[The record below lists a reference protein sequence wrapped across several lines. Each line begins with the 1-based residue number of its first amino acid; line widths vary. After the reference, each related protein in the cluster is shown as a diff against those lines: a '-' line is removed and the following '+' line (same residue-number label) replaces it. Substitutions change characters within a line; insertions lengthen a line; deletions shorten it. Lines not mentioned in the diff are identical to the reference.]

1 MKKYYLIIPILFF
14 FVNIALCQQQA
25 TYAQYMFNGL
35 AINPAYAGSHEV
47 LDATTLFRF
56 QSVGVPG
63 APNTQT
69 FAAHSPLLNENIALG
84 MLLVHDKIGVIDQL
98 GLNLI
103 YAYRLHLSKVKKN
116 PKILSFGLQ
125 GGFSSYSAR
134 YSDLAV
140 YNVNDPVFSQDIKE
154 SRPNFGVG
162 IYYYTNVFYAGFSVP
177 QLINNV
183 FDRGKDFQTIVQPNP
198 FILTVGYVYTVTRFM
213 KFKPNCLIKFVSQK
227 PVEIDINGN
236 ISFDDVLWFGAS
248 YKINTNLDVLTEIQ
262 VTNQIRVGYC
272 YSVTTSS
279 IRQVDLGSHEFM
291 INYKFRYPSSG
302 VLTPRHF

>member
-1 MKKYYLIIPILFF
+1 MKKFSLILILFIF
-14 FVNIALCQQQA
+14 SGKIALSQQQA
-25 TYAQYMFNGL
+25 TFSQYMFNGL

-47 LDATTLFRF
+47 LDATALFRF

-69 FAAHSPLLNENIALG
+69 FSAHSPLLNENIALG

-98 GLNLI
+98 GFNII
-103 YAYRLHLSKVKKN
+103 YAYRLHLSADNRN
-116 PKILSFGLQ
+116 PKILSFGIQ

-134 YSDLAV
+134 YSDLSV
-140 YNVNDPVFSQDIKE
+140 YNVNDPVFTQDIKE
-154 SRPNFGVG
+154 SRPNFGFG
-162 IYYYTNVFYAGFSVP
+162 IYYYTNVFYAGFSIP

-183 FDRGKDFQTIVQPNP
+183 FDRGKNFETIVQPNP
-198 FILTVGYVYTVTRFM
+198 FILSSGYVFTVTRFM
-213 KFKPNCLIKFVSQK
+213 KFKPNCLVKFVSGK

-236 ISFDDVLWFGAS
+236 VSFDDVLWVGAS
-248 YKINTNLDVLTEIQ
+248 YKINTNLDLLTEIQ
-262 VTNQIRVGYC
+262 VTNQIRIGYC

-291 INYKFRYPSSG
+291 VNYKFRYPSSG